1 MNPDVVVEI
10 IDANQWQRL
19 RTIRLESLKESAAAF
34 GANFAKESEESEAQ
48 WRERFEKLDFL
59 IATVDGKDAAV
70 MSIEVLDGDFG
81 ATCWI
86 GGCWSD
92 PKYRGKGLFR
102 ALFNFIDAQDRPWKV
117 QGLGVWT
124 DNYNAIAAYET
135 LGFVTMGENKL
146 STRVPG
152 KYFQRMI
159 RAPKL

>member
-1 MNPDVVVEI
+1 MNPDVAVEI
-10 IDANQWQRL
+10 IDVNQWQRL
-19 RTIRLESLKESAAAF
+19 RTIRLESLKESASAF
-34 GANFAKESEESEAQ
+34 GANFDKEAVETETQ
-48 WRERFEKLDFL
+48 WRERFEKLDFI
-59 IATVDGKDAAV
+59 IASVDGKDAAV

-92 PKYRGKGLFR
+92 PQYRGKGLFR
-102 ALFNFIDAQDRPWKV
+102 ALFNFIDLQDRPWKV

-124 DNYNAIAAYET
+124 DNYSAIAAYET

-146 STRVPG
+146 STRVLG

-159 RAPKL
+159 RSPKL